1 VIEIAADSGNEKT
14 DKSGNYFQLKMLIEG
29 ECTMS
34 FNTRMRYYNEE
45 QLELIKDRTYDLLEK
60 RGARVDHKK
69 ILDLFHQEGAE
80 VNFETK
86 IVKLP
91 RAFVDKQL
99 AKAPKEFILGGRN
112 GKHALKFPHP
122 EGLFHTRTCTGGQNW
137 LDPETGEFHRV
148 KRENLEYWAR
158 LADRLE
164 HIDYV
169 PYLVLDDVPIPSA
182 DIYALRT
189 MLENTEKHI
198 WIQPYV
204 GESVEYLLKLLVA
217 AAGGKEALRKNPLAS
232 FVTCSLS
239 PFDFKWMDM
248 EIIFQAASHGCALQT
263 CSLPGSGATGP
274 FTAPGSV
281 MLSAAENLL
290 MLCAAQLVQP
300 GIPVVAT
307 SLQFSAD
314 MSTGRSLQASVE
326 ALRQSALFVQ
336 LMYDGFGIPGH
347 TYGSGSDSPDI
358 DSQGMVERAMRA
370 VLMASNG
377 AQVLGGA
384 GQLETACSVSP
395 IALAIDNEMFGMTKK
410 ILAEMTFDDD
420 QLAFNEL
427 MEIKPGGDFLTNPH
441 TFKHCREVVRPI
453 NFTRSPRD
461 SWVTEGSRDL
471 NERAKEYLRKVME
484 GAGPIELAEGVAEEM
499 DAIVKQAD
507 ENL

>member
-1 VIEIAADSGNEKT
+1 
-14 DKSGNYFQLKMLIEG
+14 
-29 ECTMS
+29 MS
-34 FNTRMRYYNEE
+34 FNTRMRYYNDEE
-45 QLELIKDRTYDLLEK
+45 LELLKDRTYELLEK
-60 RGARVDHKK
+60 RGARVDHKE
-69 ILDLFHQEGAE
+69 ILDLFQKEGAE
-80 VNFETK
+80 VDFETK

-91 RAFVDKQL
+91 RAFVDKQV
-99 AKAPKEFILGGRN
+99 AKAPKEFTLVGRDGKN
-112 GKHALKFPHP
+112 GLKFPHP

-169 PYLVLDDVPIPSA
+169 PYLVVDDVPTPTA

-204 GESVEYLLKLLVA
+204 GESVEYLVELLVA
-217 AAGGKEALRKNPLAS
+217 AAGGKDALKENPLAS
-232 FVTCSLS
+232 FITCSLS

-248 EIIFQAASHGCALQT
+248 EIILQAASHGCPLQM

-274 FTAPGSV
+274 FTTPGSV
-281 MLSAAENLL
+281 LLSAAENLV
-290 MLCAAQLVQP
+290 MLCAAQLVEP

-314 MSTGRSLQASVE
+314 MRTGRSLQSSVE
-326 ALRQSALFVQ
+326 SLRQSALFVQ

-347 TYGSGSDSPDI
+347 TYGTGSDSPDI
-358 DSQGMVERAMRA
+358 DGQGMVERAMRA
-370 VLMASNG
+370 VFMASNG

-395 IALAIDNEMFGMTKK
+395 IGLAIDNEMFGMTKE
-410 ILAEMTFDDD
+410 ILAEMTFDED
-420 QLAFNEL
+420 QMAFNEL
-427 MEIKPGGDFLTNPH
+427 MDIKPGGEFLTNPH
-441 TFKHCREVVRPI
+441 TFKHCRSVCKPI
-453 NFTRSPRD
+453 NFTRDPRD
-461 SWVTEGSRDL
+461 SWASEGSLDL
-471 NERAKEYLRKVME
+471 NARVKEYLREVMKD
-484 GAGPIELAEGVAEEM
+484 AGPIELPDGVAEKM
-499 DAIVKQAD
+499 DAVVASAD
-507 ENL
+507 EKLG

>member
-1 VIEIAADSGNEKT
+1 MN
-14 DKSGNYFQLKMLIEG
+14 
-29 ECTMS
+29 
-34 FNTRMRYYNEE
+34 FNTRMRYYTEIE
-45 QLELIKDRTYDLLEK
+45 LELMKDRVYELLEK
-60 RGARVDHKK
+60 RGARVDHNE
-69 ILDLFHQEGAE
+69 ILDRFHKAGGI
-80 VNFETK
+80 VDFDTR
-86 IVKLP
+86 IVKFP
-91 RAFVDKQL
+91 RAFIKEQV
-99 AKAPKEFILGGRN
+99 AKAPKTFTLAGRE
-112 GKHALKFPHP
+112 GKHAIEFPHP
-122 EGLFHTRTCTGGQNW
+122 RGLFHTRTCTGGQNW

-148 KRENLEYWAR
+148 KQENLVYWAR

-169 PYLVLDDVPIPSA
+169 PFLVLDDVPTPTA

-204 GESVEYLLKLLVA
+204 GESVEYLIRLLKA

-248 EIIFQAASHGCALQT
+248 EIISQAASHGCALQM

-274 FTAPGSV
+274 ITAPGSV
-281 MLSAAENLL
+281 MLAAAENLV
-290 MLCAAQLVQP
+290 MLAASQVVAP
-300 GIPVVAT
+300 GTPVIAT

-314 MSTGRSLQASVE
+314 MRTGRSLQSSVE
-326 ALRQSALFVQ
+326 SLRQSALFVQ

-347 TYGSGSDSPDI
+347 TYGTGSDSPDI

-370 VLMASNG
+370 VMMAGSG

-395 IALAIDNEMFGMTKK
+395 VALAIDNEMFGMTKA
-410 ILAEMTFDDD
+410 ILSKMTFDDD
-420 QLAFNEL
+420 QMAFDEL
-427 MEIKPGGDFLTNPH
+427 MDIEPGGQFLTTPH
-441 TFKHCREVVRPI
+441 TFKHCREVAEPV

-461 SWVTEGSRDL
+461 SWAAGGSLGL
-471 NERAKEYLRKVME
+471 NERIKLYLRELMAD
-484 GAGPIELAEGVAEEM
+484 AGPVALPGEIRREM
-499 DAIVKQAD
+499 DGIVAD
-507 ENL
+507 ADRNLG